1 MRFTPF
7 AFAGGQEFL
16 IDYLIVGGGSR
27 GTNQPTPVGG
37 GAGKV
42 VSGSIATYSG
52 DIFDIVVG
60 AGGSGSVI
68 NGETSSL
75 QIKSSTTYYAQG
87 GSGSKSGNG
96 FVAGTTGDCSGVTSP
111 GGGGG
116 AGANGGN
123 GTCADYRQPV
133 PGNGGI
139 GLLWLNGIYYGG
151 GGGAGLCSGG
161 TEPFP
166 TGNSTGG
173 LGGGGNGG
181 GRQPNPP
188 YGDIAATSGLNG
200 FGGGGGGQGY
210 SGGGP
215 GNGGSGSV
223 IIRYPAPQR
232 AYGGNTII
240 ESGSYVYHTF
250 TSNGT
255 LTT

>member
-16 IDYLIVGGGSR
+16 IDYIIVGGGAR
-27 GTNQPTPVGG
+27 GTNLPTPIGG
-37 GAGKV
+37 GAGQV
-42 VSGSIATYSG
+42 ITGSVATYSG
-52 DIFDIVVG
+52 DIFNIVVG
-60 AGGSGSVI
+60 AGGTGSIV

-75 QIKSSTTYYAQG
+75 QIKNATTYYAAG
-87 GSGSKSGNG
+87 GSGSTSGNG
-96 FVAGTTGDCSGVTSP
+96 FVAGTTISCDGATSP
-111 GGGGG
+111 GGGAG
-116 AGANGGN
+116 ASANGGN
-123 GTCADYRQPV
+123 GTCADFRQPT
-133 PGNGGI
+133 PGNGGNGI
-139 GLLWLNGIYYGG
+139 AWLNGNYYGG
-151 GGGAGLCSGG
+151 GGGAGLCTGG
-161 TEPFP
+161 EPNP
-166 TGNSTGG
+166 IGNSTGG

-181 GRQPNPP
+181 GRSRTSPNPGIP
-188 YGDIAATSGLNG
+188 AESGLDG

-210 SGGGP
+210 VTGGA

-232 AYGGNTII
+232 AIGGNSVF

>member
-16 IDYLIVGGGSR
+16 IDYLIVGGGAR
-27 GTNQPTPVGG
+27 GTNLPTPIGG

-42 VSGSIATYSG
+42 VSGSVATYSG
-52 DIFDIVVG
+52 DIFNIIVG
-60 AGGSGSVI
+60 AGGTGSVI

-87 GSGSKSGNG
+87 GSGSMSGNG
-96 FVAGTTGDCSGVTSP
+96 FVAGTTINCSGVTSP

-116 AGANGGN
+116 ANANGGN
-123 GTCADYRQPV
+123 GTCRDYQQDV

-139 GLLWLNGIYYGG
+139 GLVWLNGIYYGG
-151 GGGAGLCSGG
+151 GGGGGLCTGG
-161 TEPFP
+161 VPNP
-166 TGNSTGG
+166 IGQAAGG

-181 GRQPNPP
+181 GYVYPTVYP
-188 YGDIAATSGLNG
+188 ATSGADG

-210 SGGGP
+210 AGGGS

-240 ESGSYVYHTF
+240 ESGSFVYHTF

>member
-16 IDYLIVGGGSR
+16 VDYLIVGGGAR
-27 GTNQPTPVGG
+27 GSSSAAKQGG

-42 VSGSIATYSG
+42 VSGSVATYSG
-52 DIFDIVVG
+52 DIFTIVVG
-60 AGGSGSVI
+60 AGGTGSII

-75 QIKSSTTYYAQG
+75 QIKSSTTYYAEG
-87 GSGSKSGNG
+87 ANIGTSGNG
-96 FVAGTTGDCSGVTSP
+96 FAAGNTITCDGFTVA

-116 AGANGGN
+116 ASTVGVNGN
-123 GTCADYRQPV
+123 CPSFPTQT
-133 PGNGGI
+133 PGNGGT
-139 GLLWLNGIYYGG
+139 GAAWLNGIYYGG
-151 GGGAGLCSGG
+151 GGGAG
-161 TEPFP
+161 
-166 TGNSTGG
+166 NSDPAGANRGSGG
-173 LGGGGNGG
+173 LGGGGTGG
-181 GRQPNPP
+181 GRMTGPP
-188 YGDIAATSGLNG
+188 YTPIDATSGTDGL
-200 FGGGGGGQGY
+200 GGGGGGQGVS
-210 SGGGP
+210 SGGA

-232 AYGGNTII
+232 AYGGNSVF

>member
-16 IDYLIVGGGSR
+16 IDYIVIGGGAR
-27 GTNQPTPVGG
+27 GSLLPSPTGG

-42 VSGSIATYSG
+42 ISGSIATYSG

-75 QIKSSTTYYAQG
+75 QIKSATTYYAQG
-87 GSGSKSGNG
+87 ASGSISGNG
-96 FVAGTTGDCSGVTSP
+96 FVAGVTANCSGVIASA
-111 GGGGG
+111 GGGG
-116 AGANGGN
+116 ANATGINGSCSGYQQ
-123 GTCADYRQPV
+123 DV

-139 GLLWLNGIYYGG
+139 GLAWLNGIYYGG
-151 GGGAGLCSGG
+151 GGGGGLVGGG
-161 TEPFP
+161 TPSS
-166 TGNSTGG
+166 TGGSSGG

-181 GRQPNPP
+181 GVNPSPP
-188 YGDIAATSGLNG
+188 YNGIPATSGADG

-210 SGGGP
+210 AGGAS

-232 AYGGNTII
+232 AYGGNTIT
-240 ESGSYVYHTF
+240 ESGSFVYHTF

>member
-16 IDYLIVGGGSR
+16 IDYIIVGGGAR
-27 GTNQPTPVGG
+27 GTNLPTPIGG

-52 DIFDIVVG
+52 DIFNIIVG
-60 AGGSGSVI
+60 AGGTGSVI

-75 QIKSSTTYYAQG
+75 QIKSATTYYAAG
-87 GSGSKSGNG
+87 GSGSMSGNG
-96 FVAGTTGDCSGVTSP
+96 FVAGLTINCSGVTSP
-111 GGGGG
+111 GGG
-116 AGANGGN
+116 AGAGGN
-123 GTCADYRQPV
+123 GVNGTCKDYQQPL

-139 GLLWLNGIYYGG
+139 GLPWLDGNYYGG
-151 GGGAGLCSGG
+151 GGGAGLCTGGAVNPIGGSG
-161 TEPFP
+161 
-166 TGNSTGG
+166 GG

-181 GRQPNPP
+181 GTIPP
-188 YGDIAATSGLNG
+188 TVYPATSGVDG

-210 SGGGP
+210 AGGGS

-232 AYGGNTII
+232 AYGGNSII
-240 ESGSYVYHTF
+240 ESGSFVYHTF